1 MVLKLKID
9 NREHSELAEMV
20 IHNCR
25 EINVPYE
32 KEWLDIGDYTFG
44 DVCFEAKSAFD
55 FLQSVIN
62 KRLWNQLDNM
72 DAKFM
77 NNIVIVYGDFRDAV
91 ENYLMYV
98 NNKQNARLLRNK
110 FDGAIGKIILDTD
123 CNIIWVSSAKEAA
136 RIIAVV
142 CKMQPIDR
150 EIHTP
155 SLIRK
160 RIATT
165 DLRIDVLCTVKGIS
179 VKKAKLLIDK
189 FGSIMEIGEASV
201 EEICQLEGFGKVTAK
216 RLIDV
221 LNKENK
227 VVIM

>member
-1 MVLKLKID
+1 MELQIDSNERGKLCD
-9 NREHSELAEMV
+9 AV
-20 IHNCR
+20 IRKANSAGLIVER
-25 EINVPYE
+25 KTLVV
-32 KEWLDIGDYTFG
+32 GDYLLG
-44 DVCFEAKSAFD
+44 GACVEAKSIGD
-55 FLQSVIN
+55 FLHSCDSGH
-62 KRLWNQLDNM
+62 LWKQLDNM

-136 RIIAVV
+136 RIISVV

-165 DLRIDVLCTVKGIS
+165 DLRIDVICTIKGIS
-179 VKKAKLLIDK
+179 VKKAKLLIDR

-201 EEICQLEGFGKVTAK
+201 EEICELEGFGKVIAK
-216 RLIDV
+216 RVIDV
-221 LNKENK
+221 LNKEDK
-227 VVIM
+227 MVIT

>member
-9 NREHSELAEMV
+9 SREHSELAEMV

-98 NNKQNARLLRNK
+98 NN
-110 FDGAIGKIILDTD
+110 
-123 CNIIWVSSAKEAA
+123 
-136 RIIAVV
+136 
-142 CKMQPIDR
+142 
-150 EIHTP
+150 
-155 SLIRK
+155 
-160 RIATT
+160 
-165 DLRIDVLCTVKGIS
+165 
-179 VKKAKLLIDK
+179 
-189 FGSIMEIGEASV
+189 
-201 EEICQLEGFGKVTAK
+201 
-216 RLIDV
+216 
-221 LNKENK
+221 
-227 VVIM
+227 